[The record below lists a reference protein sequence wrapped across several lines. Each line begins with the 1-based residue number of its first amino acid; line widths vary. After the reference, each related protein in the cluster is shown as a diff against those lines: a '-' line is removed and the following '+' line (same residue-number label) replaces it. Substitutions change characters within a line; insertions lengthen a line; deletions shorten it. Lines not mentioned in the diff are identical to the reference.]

1 MASSVNKV
9 ILIGHLGADP
19 EVRRLEN
26 GATVASFNIATS
38 ETYTDRNT
46 NERKTLTEWHR
57 ITLWRGLAEI
67 AEKYLRKGSQ
77 VYIEGKLKTRS
88 YEDQDK
94 IMRYVTEVVGDNMT
108 LLGGR
113 PTDGS
118 QSSAASNTSSYQSTP
133 QSASPSTQNNK
144 GIADSNP
151 EEDDLPF

>member
-94 IMRYVTEVVGDNMT
+94 ITRYVTEVVGDNMT
-108 LLGGR
+108 LLGR
-113 PTDGS
+113 PADGS
-118 QSSAASNTSSYQSTP
+118 QNSTNSSSPTQPISSSNTPNKSIQDSS
-133 QSASPSTQNNK
+133 
-144 GIADSNP
+144 P

>member
-26 GATVASFNIATS
+26 GATVASFNMATS
-38 ETYTDRNT
+38 ETYTDRST

-108 LLGGR
+108 LLGR
-113 PTDGS
+113 PSDNAQS
-118 QSSAASNTSSYQSTP
+118 NSNNPSSSASQPNSSSSTASKSIQ
-133 QSASPSTQNNK
+133 
-144 GIADSNP
+144 DSNP